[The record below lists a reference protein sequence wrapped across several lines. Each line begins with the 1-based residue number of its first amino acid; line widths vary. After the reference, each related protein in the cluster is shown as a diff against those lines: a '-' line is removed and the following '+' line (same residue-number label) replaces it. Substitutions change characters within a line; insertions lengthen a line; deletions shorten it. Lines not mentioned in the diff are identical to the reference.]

1 MVEHWCKSRPKHWQN
16 RQSQRLCRQKQR
28 QGGRGRAGRRE
39 KADEGRRQRQRQRG
53 RGQAHILYIR
63 IFPNALLNTMCFGI
77 RISRVHSR
85 VLVVLVV
92 RGSVVSSLGLRGTLL
107 SCTQTR
113 KAESCND
120 HVTCRTSERV
130 RERGTARQA
139 GARLNPYRQRTTEAF
154 PRWKALHLHTASR
167 QSCEEKW

>member
-1 MVEHWCKSRPKHWQN
+1 MGEDWCNSRPKHWQN
-16 RQSQRLCRQKQR
+16 RQRQRLCRQKQR

-92 RGSVVSSLGLRGTLL
+92 RGSVVSSLGLRGTLF